1 MPDEPEIENLLKNLE
16 RLAKSSRTEVEIK
29 LDGVTTASARIDA
42 VPGGGIKAVINVK
55 DFKKALTNPALL
67 KTALS
72 FIAIKGKSGGAHRIE
87 FEFESGMIKRLF
99 GKTED
104 EKKK

>member
-16 RLAKSSRTEVEIK
+16 RLAKNSRTEVEIK
-29 LDGVTTASARIDA
+29 LDGVATASMRLDA

-67 KTALS
+67 KAALS
-72 FIAIKGKSGGAHRIE
+72 FIALKGKNGGKHRIE

-99 GKTED
+99 GKTKGEM
-104 EKKK
+104 EK